1 MSEETSRLL
10 TSTPGPSSVRRPMF
24 TAGTSYGSYTSIG
37 DLTPRHLT
45 TIPENRT
52 AASVNMGRKMS
63 RIRSNSVSILNLA
76 GDDVIATSFGPVIL
90 PESEHRDR
98 DWMLGWFLA
107 IISGILF
114 TANNFFVKYL
124 NVDALEMLLIRSGL
138 QTVLIMV
145 GLISTRTAFL
155 PETIKDRCLVILQGV
170 LSGGRV
176 FLQFACL
183 SFMPLG
189 DALTLVFT
197 EPLWTIILSKL
208 ILKIDIGWWKSLFGL
223 FLITGMVLT
232 IQPPFI
238 FNAGGA
244 SQPVVNTTE
253 ITTTS
258 PFQNASYSTTESI
271 YSVPTTV
278 LPTINVTNF
287 LPTKRGST
295 TKHPTNPS
303 STTTSLP
310 TDPTS
315 IDDLSTNAPTTQ
327 TSSTSDLPMNP
338 TSSIPSKDNHTHYK
352 VFEKIVEITGLK
364 DLKQYLNSKSR
375 ESRTVKRMAVSSD
388 DDGGAQGYGDAYYI
402 GVLLALSTAVT
413 GALTNVVIA
422 KVEGASSSLMVF
434 YSGLGGVFLALG
446 FSCLDPNNRII
457 FNIAAIEVDEWLFL
471 LMLGGS
477 GLLGYYSMTRS
488 LRLIP
493 PTTVAVL
500 RALEIILAYIAQAAI
515 MGEMPNALAIS
526 GSSIVMFSVIGFA
539 LEETIL
545 SCYNCY

>member
-1 MSEETSRLL
+1 
-10 TSTPGPSSVRRPMF
+10 
-24 TAGTSYGSYTSIG
+24 
-37 DLTPRHLT
+37 
-45 TIPENRT
+45 
-52 AASVNMGRKMS
+52 MGRKMS
-63 RIRSNSVSILNLA
+63 RVRTNSVSILNLA

-155 PETIKDRCLVILQGV
+155 PETVKDRCLVILQGV

-244 SQPVVNTTE
+244 SQSVVNTTE
-253 ITTTS
+253 MTTTS
-258 PFQNASYSTTESI
+258 PFQNASYSTATESI
-271 YSVPTTV
+271 GTVPTTV

-295 TKHPTNPS
+295 TTNPTIPTIPP
-303 STTTSLP
+303 STTAAPP
-310 TDPTS
+310 TDPAS
-315 IDDLSTNAPTTQ
+315 RDDLGTNVPTTR
-327 TSSTSDLPMNP
+327 TSSTSDLSLDTLPF
-338 TSSIPSKDNHTHYK
+338 TSSIPSKDNKTHYK
-352 VFEKIVEITGLK
+352 VFEKIIEITGLK
-364 DLKQYLNSKSR
+364 DLKQYLNSKRR
-375 ESRTVKRMAVSSD
+375 ESRTVKRMAVGSD

-446 FSCLDPNNRII
+446 FSFLDPNNRII